1 MRGAEV
7 LRQAFGRV
15 AAHRFDLEVDRLVV
29 GALRA
34 AAPGPCPLLLLAGQ
48 DAGLDRSAVID
59 RASTCFLAFS
69 AFNLSDDLSD
79 GDCSYLPPAPAQ
91 AVVLIL
97 NSLFVTSLLD
107 LHLPSDVEPH
117 VLRDLLAAEEAQVLE
132 LSSVSW
138 NAARLRSVTDGIA
151 GRQWAAYL
159 RVMWAGTPMEHLS
172 TEVAVN
178 IGRVGLLA
186 GDISTEDPRFATLP
200 PLDRQSVLEE
210 ALIGVR
216 ALESVG
222 ARLTAAVVADCGPI
236 IAETLA
242 QVSDPIADAR

>member
-79 GDCSYLPPAPAQ
+79 GDCTYVPPARAQ

-97 NSLFVTSLLD
+97 NSLFVTGLLD
-107 LHLPSDVEPH
+107 LNLPSDAQSQ

-132 LSSVSW
+132 LSSASW
-138 NAARLRSVTDGIA
+138 NAARLRIVTDGIA

-172 TEVAVN
+172 TEVAVI

-186 GDISTEDPRFATLP
+186 GDISTEDRRFATLP
-200 PLDRQSVLEE
+200 PPDRQSVLEQ

-222 ARLTAAVVADCGPI
+222 ARVAEAVVADCAPI
-236 IAETLA
+236 IADELA
-242 QVSDPIADAR
+242 GVSDARAEES